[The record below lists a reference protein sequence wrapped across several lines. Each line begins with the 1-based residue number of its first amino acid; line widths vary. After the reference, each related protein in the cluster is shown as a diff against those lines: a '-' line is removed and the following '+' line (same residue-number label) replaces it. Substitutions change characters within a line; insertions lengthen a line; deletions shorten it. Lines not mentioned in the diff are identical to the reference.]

1 MKLSDGKTFRMK
13 AENLSADNFY
23 VKEVRWNGEV
33 YEKAY
38 ITHDMITSG
47 GTLTFVM
54 DSEPNKE
61 FGKSPETRPFSKIE
75 DEVMTAEQLMNK

>member
-1 MKLSDGKTFRMK
+1 
-13 AENLSADNFY
+13 
-23 VKEVRWNGEV
+23 
-33 YEKAY
+33 
-38 ITHDMITSG
+38 MIVSG

-61 FGKSPETRPFSKIE
+61 FGRLPENRPFSKIE